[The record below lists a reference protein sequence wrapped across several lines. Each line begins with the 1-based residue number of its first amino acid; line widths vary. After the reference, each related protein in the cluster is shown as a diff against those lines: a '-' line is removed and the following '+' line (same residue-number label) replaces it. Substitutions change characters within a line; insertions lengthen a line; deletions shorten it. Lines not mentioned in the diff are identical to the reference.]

1 MQQLVSITIPYI
13 LQVLVLVTNEGHLPT
28 HLSVQSNN
36 GGSLSLS
43 QGQYSSD
50 AHTVLTTYSSKTEL
64 GKIWLKL
71 LARFMANAAF
81 FLVSSPHFSLSHLP
95 ITGYAICLSHPFF
108 PFLLENCPEDWPF
121 PIWISFISVIVHDSS
136 IEVVSLKWFLLIQTY
151 SHCIFPGV
159 TQTWGSL
166 KSNFFYNFIIYNP
179 HSFLSI
185 VPLVSCLLGDKLL
198 RQINHVSTGEPCC
211 ICMHQVLQC
220 CLYMCVSAH
229 ACDLLFLIFNHSLI
243 TLLLYR

>member
-1 MQQLVSITIPYI
+1 MQEFWLDALCAAVGLCNYPVYPASVVSCH
-13 LQVLVLVTNEGHLPT
+13 EWGSLPT
-28 HLSVQSNN
+28 HRSVQSKN

-50 AHTVLTTYSSKTEL
+50 AHTVLTTYSSKTEDL

-95 ITGYAICLSHPFF
+95 ITGYAICPSHPFF

-121 PIWISFISVIVHDSS
+121 PIWTSFISVIVHDSS
-136 IEVVSLKWFLLIQTY
+136 IELVSLKWFLLVQTY
-151 SHCIFPGV
+151 PHCTFPGV

-166 KSNFFYNFIIYNP
+166 KSSFIILLYII
-179 HSFLSI
+179 LT
-185 VPLVSCLLGDKLL
+185 VSC
-198 RQINHVSTGEPCC
+198 Q
-211 ICMHQVLQC
+211 
-220 CLYMCVSAH
+220 
-229 ACDLLFLIFNHSLI
+229 
-243 TLLLYR
+243 